1 MTTRVLKPQPMP
13 AKAYRAYKA
22 YI

>member
-1 MTTRVLKPQPMP
+1 MTTRVLKPQPKP